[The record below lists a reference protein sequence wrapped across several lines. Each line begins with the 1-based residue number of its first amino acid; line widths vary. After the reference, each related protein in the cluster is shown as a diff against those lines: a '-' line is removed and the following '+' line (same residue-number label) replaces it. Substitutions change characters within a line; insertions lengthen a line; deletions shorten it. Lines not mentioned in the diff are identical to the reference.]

1 MAKGKKTGGKV
12 KGSQNKDLK
21 PIREK
26 FNQLLDGYT
35 IEDMIDDLR
44 SLEPK
49 DRLNIVNGISE
60 YIIPKLARTEL
71 TGKDGDEIKVRQF
84 SIVAPKPSDGK

>member
-35 IEDMIDDLR
+35 IQNMVDDLMA
-44 SLEPK
+44 LEPK
-49 DRLNIVNGISE
+49 DRLMIVNGISE

-71 TGKDGDEIKVRQF
+71 TGQDGDAIQVRSF
-84 SIVAPKPSDGK
+84 SLGKASDRK